1 MARPSRGWGGVGA
14 RARAARPDGPQ
25 PHRAC
30 CPGAAAGGEPA
41 GRRPGARPSL
51 LPGLRA
57 GVLALAGAPAPR
69 PLASRCPHFLL
80 SPPPPRRG
88 DLQTATWRLVGRVAR
103 GRLGGP
109 ATVGTEPWFQV
120 AFIRGWIGAWIVSR
134 GARALAMDVQGG
146 EGRKPGFCG
155 LAGLVWSDAPGAGYL
170 GSLPGN
176 RLSAA

>member
-25 PHRAC
+25 PTG
-30 CPGAAAGGEPA
+30 PAA
-41 GRRPGARPSL
+41 RVRPRVGSRP
-51 LPGLRA
+51 A
-57 GVLALAGAPAPR
+57 GVLAPAPPSFPGCGR
-69 PLASRCPHFLL
+69 GSWPSWGRLL
-80 SPPPPRRG
+80 LDPWLPGVPTSYSPPAPRRG
-88 DLQTATWRLVGRVAR
+88 DLQAATWRLAGRVAR

-146 EGRKPGFCG
+146 EGRKPSFCG